1 MDKQYKFVNKDCGK
15 VSNNIK
21 HFIFNMLAS
30 IFLILSLIVLIGGTE
45 ILGEAYRTYDDLT
58 YVAWLIP
65 LIAIGVILFI
75 LSVICCNHR
84 TKQDIEELEHDLG
97 FSYNS
102 IDVNRLSAEELEER
116 YGIRDDF

>member
-1 MDKQYKFVNKDCGK
+1 M
-15 VSNNIK
+15 SNNIK
-21 HFIFNMLAS
+21 HFVFNMLAS
-30 IFLILSLIVLIGGTE
+30 ILLVSTLIILLGGTRL
-45 ILGEAYRTYDDLT
+45 LGEAYRASGGLT
-58 YVAWLIP
+58 YVVMLIP

>member
-1 MDKQYKFVNKDCGK
+1 MI
-15 VSNNIK
+15 NNIK

-30 IFLILSLIVLIGGTE
+30 IFLILSLIVLLGGTE
-45 ILGEAYRTYDDLT
+45 ILGEAYRASDDLT

-102 IDVNRLSAEELEER
+102 IDVNSLSAEELEER